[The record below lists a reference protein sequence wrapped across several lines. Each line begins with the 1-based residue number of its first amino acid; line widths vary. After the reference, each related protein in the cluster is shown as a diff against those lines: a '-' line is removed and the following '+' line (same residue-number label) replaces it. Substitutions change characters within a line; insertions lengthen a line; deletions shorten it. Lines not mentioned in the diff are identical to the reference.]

1 MSQGQTQGQGQQSR
15 SRPLPLAGIR
25 VLDLGQFIAI
35 PFCSLWLAWLGA
47 EVIVI
52 ESRRR
57 MTSRTAPP
65 FAEGR
70 EKEPNASGYFN
81 QLYSS
86 KKSVT
91 VDMTTVEGRDLVRRL
106 AGVCD
111 VMVDNFSTGVLEKL
125 GLGYEQIAALNPS
138 IIMLSNGAFGRAGAM
153 RNSRGLHSAVNLF
166 SGVAEVT
173 GYADSHPRILG
184 GCIPDPLSGTYSGF
198 AIMAAIYHRQKTGQ
212 GQFIDVAMHEAM
224 LSLIPEA
231 VIDLTLNDV
240 EPTRIGNRD
249 RVNAPHGIY
258 QGREDDTWLAIS
270 VNDETQWAAF
280 CNATGHPE
288 WRSDPRFATLE
299 ARQKNVGTLD
309 LAIEAW
315 AGNQNVSEATDL
327 LQSARVPSGPV
338 LRLDELFEHE
348 QLLARDGV
356 VIIDHPVVGPRR
368 QMALPWRMDSLGIE
382 YKSAPLL
389 GEHTHEILTGLLGI
403 TEPDYARLEAG
414 GVLS

>member
-1 MSQGQTQGQGQQSR
+1 MTQSKL
-15 SRPLPLAGIR
+15 RPLPLAGHR
-25 VLDLGQFIAI
+25 VLDLGQFIAA
-35 PFCSLWLAWLGA
+35 PFCTLWLGWLGA
-47 EVIVI
+47 EIIVV

-65 FAEGR
+65 FAAGR
-70 EKEPNASGYFN
+70 EKEPDSSGYFN

-91 VDMTTVEGRDLVRRL
+91 VDMTTAEGRDLVRKL

-138 IIMLSNGAFGRAGAM
+138 IIMLSNGAFGRVGPM

-198 AIMAAIYHRQKTGQ
+198 AIMAAIYHRRKTGQ

-231 VIDLTLNDV
+231 VIDLTMNDV
-240 EPTRIGNRD
+240 EPKRIGNRD
-249 RVNAPHGIY
+249 RINAPHGIY
-258 QGREDDTWLAIS
+258 QGREDDTWLAVS
-270 VNDETQWAAF
+270 VRNETEWVSF
-280 CNATGHPE
+280 CKATGHPE
-288 WRSDPRFATLE
+288 WVTDQRFATLE
-299 ARQKNVGTLD
+299 ARQKNVGVLD
-309 LAIEAW
+309 LGIEAW
-315 AGNQNVSEATDL
+315 ARKQTVAEATDM
-327 LQSARVPSGPV
+327 LQGAGVPSGPV
-338 LRLDELFEHE
+338 LRIDELLYNE
-348 QLLARDGV
+348 QIIARDGV
-356 VIIDHPVVGPRR
+356 VSIDHPVVGPRR
-368 QMALPWRMDSLGIE
+368 QMALPWRMDTLGVE
-382 YKSAPLL
+382 YRSAPLL
-389 GEHTHEILTGLLGI
+389 GEHTHEILTGLLNMS
-403 TEPDYARLEAG
+403 ESEYARLEAG
-414 GVLS
+414 GVLN